1 MITRQSLILLFAL
14 AFALFLVGLP
24 LLGQP
29 FAGYPLMDWADVFDI
44 ATPLVLMPL

>member
-14 AFALFLVGLP
+14 AFALLILGPP

-29 FAGYPLMDWADVFDI
+29 FPGYPLMD
-44 ATPLVLMPL
+44 